1 MTTCRHIIRIGT
13 TAIMPSGVHDRGY
26 RAVRMFNHAC
36 SCEVDHTR
44 RSDIGGSFVHIRRA
58 ASKFL
63 KRNMDRHHP
72 RRTRAG
78 SASNPSE
85 TRSDPRVEMS
95 MKFPGRARTNWF
107 WNERHAPQVAA
118 LSPSCPIA
126 ELRGSGSMT
135 AQTLTDCWAPLD
147 RDGETEFAMGRR
159 PLSPWAPYPPRHAQP
174 GIHEYTAQTLA
185 GG

>member
-1 MTTCRHIIRIGT
+1 
-13 TAIMPSGVHDRGY
+13 
-26 RAVRMFNHAC
+26 VRVLNDSC

-44 RSDIGGSFVHIRRA
+44 RSDIGI
-58 ASKFL
+58 ASCIFAVGHQDFL

-78 SASNPSE
+78 SASIPSE
-85 TRSDPRVEMS
+85 THSDPRVEMS

-107 WNERHAPQVAA
+107 WNERRAPQAPA
-118 LSPSCPIA
+118 LSPLRPIA
-126 ELRGSGSMT
+126 ELRGSGSIPRRRSRIVG
-135 AQTLTDCWAPLD
+135 PLSTVTG
-147 RDGETEFAMGRR
+147 RLNFAMGRR